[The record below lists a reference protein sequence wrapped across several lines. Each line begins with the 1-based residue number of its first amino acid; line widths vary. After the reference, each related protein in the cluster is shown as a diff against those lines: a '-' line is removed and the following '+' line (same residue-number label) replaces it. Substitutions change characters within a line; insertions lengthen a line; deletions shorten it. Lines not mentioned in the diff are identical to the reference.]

1 MVYKLAALGV
11 IAIFYCIYCV
21 NLFLQKKDAIIAAS
35 FVVIVQAISMYIGFS
50 YLPLLIKLVGFY
62 MGVIGDGIYIL
73 ALLTMRY
80 SWKNEGNRHL
90 VTTGIYKFSRNPEI
104 FAFDLEYIGILIMF
118 FNPVLLVVTIFAI
131 IILHLQI
138 LKEEKD
144 LEKIYGKAYLE
155 YKSRTNRYFGW
166 GKFSFDRL
174 LLYIYLIIF
183 IWCGLYL
190 PTCLIY
196 VGGPRLSFGFIWVIL
211 GVFSLIRVLMLY
223 AKLEGKPLFAIPKW
237 LKWTYRVLFLAGLM
251 VFIAIEAKVI
261 GAMKATPKDGL
272 DYVVVLGAGMR
283 NGEPSKTLRARIE
296 RAAEYLENNPNTMV
310 IASGG
315 KGKDEPISEAKC
327 IGDYLI
333 VRMGVS
339 PDRIIL
345 EENST
350 DTVENLKFSY
360 NIIGDEKASVGII
373 TNGFHELRATTIAK
387 NVGYKH
393 VEPVPADTMMPVGIH
408 YIVREFFG
416 MLEVYLLH

>member
-35 FVVIVQAISMYIGFS
+35 FIVVVQAISMYIGFS

-183 IWCGLYL
+183 Y
-190 PTCLIY
+190 
-196 VGGPRLSFGFIWVIL
+196 S
-211 GVFSLIRVLMLY
+211 S
-223 AKLEGKPLFAIPKW
+223 
-237 LKWTYRVLFLAGLM
+237 
-251 VFIAIEAKVI
+251 
-261 GAMKATPKDGL
+261 
-272 DYVVVLGAGMR
+272 
-283 NGEPSKTLRARIE
+283 
-296 RAAEYLENNPNTMV
+296 
-310 IASGG
+310 
-315 KGKDEPISEAKC
+315 
-327 IGDYLI
+327 
-333 VRMGVS
+333 
-339 PDRIIL
+339 
-345 EENST
+345 
-350 DTVENLKFSY
+350 
-360 NIIGDEKASVGII
+360 
-373 TNGFHELRATTIAK
+373 
-387 NVGYKH
+387 
-393 VEPVPADTMMPVGIH
+393 
-408 YIVREFFG
+408 
-416 MLEVYLLH
+416 